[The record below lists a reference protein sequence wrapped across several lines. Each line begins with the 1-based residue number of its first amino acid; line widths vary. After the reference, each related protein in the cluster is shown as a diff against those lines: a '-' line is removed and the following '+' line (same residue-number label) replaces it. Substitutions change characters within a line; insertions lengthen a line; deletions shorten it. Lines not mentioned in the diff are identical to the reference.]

1 MPAVVRGGRRQSS
14 GSARPAK
21 APARRGR
28 GPRPASGVPG
38 KLAAIGRLE
47 ISPRGVA
54 LAIAAGAV
62 TLALVLAGGS
72 RADDAARGLGDA
84 YGRATAGMGL
94 KLKRVRIEGASDAVK
109 PQIAAALD
117 LEKDQPLATLD
128 LEAVRGRVRQV
139 GWVREAR
146 VVRLYPDLLLVQV
159 AEHDRLAVWRDGDRT
174 WVIDGQGAP
183 IRGAD
188 PAAHAELPLIVGAGA
203 GPAAAPVL
211 RLISERPRLA
221 GRLDALVRV
230 DQRRWDLRLKDGSLI
245 RLPAD
250 DEEAALIAFDQLD
263 ASRRLLDLGFEV
275 VDLRRPG
282 AVAIRGR
289 GAEGTTA

>member
-14 GSARPAK
+14 GGARPAK
-21 APARRGR
+21 AAPRRGR
-28 GPRPASGVPG
+28 GARPAGGVPG

-54 LAIAAGAV
+54 IALAAGAV

-72 RADDAARGLGDA
+72 KADDAARGLNDA
-84 YGRATAGMGL
+84 WGRATAGMGL

-117 LEKDQPLATLD
+117 LD
-128 LEAVRGRVRQV
+128 AVRDRVRGV

-188 PAAHAELPLIVGAGA
+188 PAAHAELPLVVGSGA
-203 GPAAAPVL
+203 GPAAGAVL
-211 RLISERPRLA
+211 KLVSERPRLA
-221 GRLDALVRV
+221 GRLDALIRV
-230 DQRRWDLRLKDGSLI
+230 DERRWDLRLKDGSLI

-282 AVAIRGR
+282 AVAIRAR
-289 GAEGTTA
+289 GSEGTTA